1 MAEKTNKQNGFLNFV
16 KRNLALIIIIA
27 CVLAIVTIVVVE
39 STKPS
44 DPIVDV
50 GGGDTDNDNDNDN
63 DRRYRPYRMGT
74 PSCGIHNFDGL
85 HRGRRLCLLGHYG
98 RVDNPQGH

>member
-50 GGGDTDNDNDNDN
+50 GGVSRNVPVDQA
-63 DRRYRPYRMGT
+63 
-74 PSCGIHNFDGL
+74 DGESGL
-85 HRGRRLCLLGHYG
+85 FGRLL
-98 RVDNPQGH
+98 